1 MLNISADTLVCKH
14 RLPGTKTP
22 SKRSLEPRN
31 QGGVPDDAAEE
42 VHLLRAGRDAAGES
56 GHERANVKRRL
67 HDEILRRRVHLEGRR
82 R

>member
-1 MLNISADTLVCKH
+1 MGEAVSMLNISADTLVCKH

-42 VHLLRAGRDAAGES
+42 VGAQVCQEESPMLAYREVAETGYRIGRA
-56 GHERANVKRRL
+56 L
-67 HDEILRRRVHLEGRR
+67 
-82 R
+82 